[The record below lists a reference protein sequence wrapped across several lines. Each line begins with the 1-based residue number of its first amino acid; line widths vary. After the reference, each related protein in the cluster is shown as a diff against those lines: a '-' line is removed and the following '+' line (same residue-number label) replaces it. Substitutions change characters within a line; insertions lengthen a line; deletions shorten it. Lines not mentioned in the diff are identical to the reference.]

1 MQARS
6 ARSAVDVTKFK
17 MRGERRQE
25 RPGNVYTGGFGER
38 ASGESRRPKRE
49 VGVSAGGPRRQ
60 SVRRECAR
68 AFMRLSGV
76 AGECSPPRVACALR
90 VP

>member
-6 ARSAVDVTKFK
+6 ARSAVDVTKIK

-25 RPGNVYTGGFGER
+25 RPGNVYTGGFGES
-38 ASGESRRPKRE
+38 ASDESRRPKRE
-49 VGVSAGGPRRQ
+49 IGVSAGGPRRQ

-68 AFMRLSGV
+68 A
-76 AGECSPPRVACALR
+76 
-90 VP
+90 